1 MNGEFLSDEQIGKIQ
16 RGLRDK
22 IALYRL
28 DKIVPGRGKLDDVG
42 AMACL
47 LRNAALLAK
56 VSLQSHLQQEPTPD
70 VVEDLLGMKN

>member
-1 MNGEFLSDEQIGKIQ
+1 
-16 RGLRDK
+16 LRDK

-28 DKIVPGRGKLDDVG
+28 DKVVPGRGKLDDEG

-56 VSLQSHLQQEPTPD
+56 VSLQSHSQQEPTSEA
-70 VVEDLLGMKN
+70 VEDMLGMKI